1 MPIIPC
7 VNGGLIMNRLI
18 LIFLAVAVSLC
29 GWIWFQH
36 GTINDLKAK
45 NQTQANL
52 IAEQEQ
58 VNQSLKDTIE
68 IERQAIEQQRVI
80 HDEIKQASQDKIQAV
95 RKIIKTQPCY
105 STRINDDAIE
115 RLH

>member
-1 MPIIPC
+1 MI
-7 VNGGLIMNRLI
+7 NKLT
-18 LIFLAVAVSLC
+18 LIFLAVTISLC

-36 GTINDLKAK
+36 GTINDLRAE

-52 IAEQEQ
+52 IAEQEK
-58 VNQSLKDTIE
+58 VNQSLKDTID
-68 IERQAIEQQRVI
+68 IERKAVEQQRVI

-105 STRINDDAIE
+105 STRIHDDAIE

>member
-1 MPIIPC
+1 MVTGM
-7 VNGGLIMNRLI
+7 VNKLI
-18 LIFLAVAVSLC
+18 LIFLAVTVSLC

-52 IAEQEQ
+52 IAEQEK

-68 IERQAIEQQRVI
+68 VERQAVEQQRVI
-80 HDEIKQASQDKIQAV
+80 HDEIKQAAQDKVQVV
-95 RKIIKTQPCY
+95 RKIIKSQPCY
-105 STRINDDAIE
+105 NTRIYDDAIE
-115 RLH
+115 RLR

>member
-1 MPIIPC
+1 
-7 VNGGLIMNRLI
+7 MNRLI

-52 IAEQEQ
+52 IAEQEK

-68 IERQAIEQQRVI
+68 I
-80 HDEIKQASQDKIQAV
+80 DEIKQASQDKIQAV

-105 STRINDDAIE
+105 NTRIYDDAIE
-115 RLH
+115 RLHQ

>member
-1 MPIIPC
+1 M
-7 VNGGLIMNRLI
+7 VAKMFNKLS
-18 LIFLAVAVSLC
+18 LIFLAVVVSLC
-29 GWIWFQH
+29 GWIWFQR

-45 NQTQANL
+45 NQVQANL

-58 VNQSLKDTIE
+58 VNQSLKNTIE
-68 IERQAIEQQRVI
+68 IERQAVEQQRVI

-105 STRINDDAIE
+105 STRINNSAIE
-115 RLH
+115 RLR